1 MLPFV
6 LAYVIKLRKDIRE
19 ITKRNNILKQYNK
32 ATKISNICLNSD
44 LEYNITYIND
54 KFCEISQY
62 SKKEVLG
69 KANKFFAKK
78 IKDKYTHS
86 KGLLKTIQSGK
97 IWQGVLKNRKK
108 DGTLYYVNTTISP
121 IFDENGKIFEYV
133 AVQHEITDLVK
144 KTEELNKILEEDYL
158 TKIGSRYKL
167 IQDIKNRH
175 NPVIALID
183 VNNFSEINDYF
194 GYRIGDNTLKLVGR
208 TIDDLFVN
216 NKNYEVYRLTADI
229 FAILGVDVLQDEFIE
244 EVKKVVKKLIEKP
257 FSARGRELY
266 LQLNYSFSFEEKDKL
281 LETANIIRKYSRNHS
296 NEFIYNKNLN
306 IEKDY
311 EKNIFW
317 TQKIK
322 KALEEDGIFPYFQAI
337 YNVKT
342 EQIEKYEALMRLN
355 DTGKIISPFFFLD
368 VSKKS
373 GQYLQLTKR
382 MIKKTFEY
390 FKGKD
395 YTFYISINLTFQDI
409 SNEVTSKYILDTIKE
424 YNFGPRV
431 IIEIVESEEIK
442 SFAIVNDFIQKVRSF
457 GCKIAIDDFGSGY
470 SNFKYLIKIKADYIK
485 IDGSLVKDILVN
497 QGNENIIQM
506 IIKFANDQ
514 GIKTIAEFVS
524 SKDIFDKVKELGVD
538 YVQGYYIKEPEPSIE

>member
-1 MLPFV
+1 MSGGGEKKERKIINLEHILFLIFSVLFLMLPFI

-19 ITKRNNILKQYNK
+19 IKKINNILKQYNK
-32 ATKISNICLNSD
+32 VTKASNICLNSD

-69 KANKFFAKK
+69 KTNNFFAKK
-78 IKDKYTHS
+78 IKDKYTNS
-86 KGLLKTIQSGK
+86 KGLLKTIKNGK
-97 IWQGVLKNRKK
+97 IWQGILKNRKK

-121 IFDENGKIFEYV
+121 IFDEDGNIFEYV

-175 NPVIALID
+175 NPVIALVD

-194 GYRIGDNTLKLVGR
+194 GYRIGDNTLKLVGK
-208 TIDDLFVN
+208 TINDLFEN
-216 NKNYEVYRLTADI
+216 SKNYEVYRLTADI
-229 FAILGVDVLQDEFIE
+229 FAILGVDVIHDEFIE
-244 EVKKVVKKLIEKP
+244 KVQKVVKKIIEKP

-266 LQLNYSFSFEEKDKL
+266 LQLNYSFSFEAKDKL
-281 LETANIIRKYSRNHS
+281 LETANIIRKYSRKHS
-296 NEFIYNKNLN
+296 NEFIYSKNLN

-322 KALEEDGIFPYFQAI
+322 KALEEDGILPYFQAI

-342 EQIEKYEALMRLN
+342 GQIEKYEALMRLN

-382 MIKKTFEY
+382 MVKKTFEY

-395 YTFYISINLTFQDI
+395 HTFYISINLTFQDI
-409 SNEVTSKYILDTIKE
+409 SNEITSKYILEAIKE
-424 YNFGPRV
+424 YNFGSRV

-442 SFAIVNDFIQKVRSF
+442 SFEIVNDFI
-457 GCKIAIDDFGSGY
+457 
-470 SNFKYLIKIKADYIK
+470 KYKMYDLY
-485 IDGSLVKDILVN
+485 L
-497 QGNENIIQM
+497 
-506 IIKFANDQ
+506 
-514 GIKTIAEFVS
+514 
-524 SKDIFDKVKELGVD
+524 
-538 YVQGYYIKEPEPSIE
+538 